1 MVKTR
6 AKDYGDEIPEQP
18 NHPLLPTSLSTLS
31 SALPIQSTIPSTADT
46 KPTKSMPQDMSSTIP
61 EWKTIAFRSKVMT
74 IVRNSGEQL
83 KEDGSNYREWEYRIR
98 DLIDDYTEPG
108 WLDRKDAHV
117 EDPTGDR
124 IVLMMIKYSLDTDIA
139 MKISKSV
146 SAADAM
152 GTIKALFYF
161 PSRSKQVACW
171 RKVLAVRLNDDEDI
185 DTYGFVF
192 TKDSLISLC
201 YELTLPAK
209 YSDVTSM
216 LNGVLRAKP
225 AEPITANQVE
235 ELIRSQKSLMCK
247 DNDQLPTFSNLSLS
261 HTSKQQPGAYR
272 GGYCQQLRI
281 NNRSTSLTTGI
292 DKCQACGAEGHWAW
306 ACPHNPR
313 NTGTSH
319 NVSHNPEH
327 LVKVNFVD
335 VNGIP
340 FEAKVEGPLPD
351 GIWTSEGSLTVGE
364 DADDIGNMGAS
375 HNVTGDGSM
384 TYKSDD
390 GTPICLENVFY
401 CPTAK
406 CTLILIPAILEAGGS
421 WETKGKDMIL
431 CFPSGQ

>member
-6 AKDYGDEIPEQP
+6 AKDYGDEIPEQT
-18 NHPLLPTSLSTLS
+18 NHPPLPTSLSTFS
-31 SALPIQSTIPSTADT
+31 SALPFQSTIHSTADM
-46 KPTKSMPQDMSSTIP
+46 KPTKSTSHDMSSTIP

-74 IVRNSGEQL
+74 IVRNSGKQL
-83 KEDGSNYREWEYRIR
+83 KKDGSNYREWEYRIR

-139 MKISKSV
+139 MKISKSA

-171 RKVLAVRLNDDEDI
+171 RNILAVRLNDDEDI
-185 DTYGFVF
+185 DSCLRTIDKGFDELEQDGFVF

-201 YELTLPAK
+201 YELALPAK

-225 AEPITANQVE
+225 AEPITTNQVE
-235 ELIRSQKSLMCK
+235 ELICSQKSLMCK
-247 DNDQLPTFSNLSLS
+247 DNDQLLTFSNLSLG
-261 HTSKQQPGAYR
+261 HTLKQPPGAYC
-272 GGYCQQLRI
+272 GGYRQQLRI
-281 NNRSTSLTTGI
+281 NNRSTSSTTGI
-292 DKCQACGAEGHWAW
+292 DKSWV
-306 ACPHNPR
+306 CPHNLR
-313 NTGTSH
+313 NTSAGNQYEQTGNWRTPSTKGPGTSN
-319 NVSHNPEH
+319 NVSHNLEC

-340 FEAKVEGPLPD
+340 FEAEVEGLLPD
-351 GIWTSEGSLTVGE
+351 GIWMSEGSLTAGE
-364 DADDIGNMGAS
+364 DADDIGDMGVL
-375 HNVTGDGSM
+375 HNVTGDMSHL
-384 TYKSDD
+384 TH
-390 GTPICLENVFY
+390 F
-401 CPTAK
+401 
-406 CTLILIPAILEAGGS
+406 
-421 WETKGKDMIL
+421 
-431 CFPSGQ
+431 

>member
-1 MVKTR
+1 
-6 AKDYGDEIPEQP
+6 
-18 NHPLLPTSLSTLS
+18 
-31 SALPIQSTIPSTADT
+31 
-46 KPTKSMPQDMSSTIP
+46 
-61 EWKTIAFRSKVMT
+61 
-74 IVRNSGEQL
+74 
-83 KEDGSNYREWEYRIR
+83 
-98 DLIDDYTEPG
+98 
-108 WLDRKDAHV
+108 
-117 EDPTGDR
+117 
-124 IVLMMIKYSLDTDIA
+124 MMIKYSLDTDIA

-171 RKVLAVRLNDDEDI
+171 RKVLAVQLNDNEDI
-185 DTYGFVF
+185 DTCLQTIDKGFDELEQDGFVF

-201 YELTLPAK
+201 YELALLAK
-209 YSDVTSM
+209 YSDVTST

-225 AEPITANQVE
+225 AELITANQVE
-235 ELIRSQKSLMCK
+235 ELIHSQKSLMCK

-261 HTSKQQPGAYR
+261 HTSKQKPGAYH
-272 GGYCQQLRI
+272 GGYHQQLRI
-281 NNRSTSLTTGI
+281 NNRSTNSTTGI
-292 DKCQACGAEGHWAW
+292 DICRACGAEGHWAW

-313 NTGTSH
+313 NTGAGNRYERTGNWRTPSTKGPGTSH
-319 NVSHNPEH
+319 NVSCNPEH

-340 FEAKVEGPLPD
+340 FEAEVEGPLPD
-351 GIWTSEGSLTVGE
+351 GIWTSEGSLTAGE
-364 DADDIGNMGAS
+364 DADDIGDMGAS
-375 HNVTGDGSM
+375 HNVTGDVSHLTHFRKLRNPIPIFVATETPTTYITGWGSM

-406 CTLILIPAILEAGGS
+406 RTLISIPAILEAGGS